1 MLSASAEHAMIV
13 PVLAGLAAM
22 VAVAVIGAW
31 LQGRRH
37 RDAQRL
43 ELVPRAVTEPRSH
56 VHQRDHLY
64 DWARHDCWP
73 AR

>member
-1 MLSASAEHAMIV
+1 
-13 PVLAGLAAM
+13 M

-43 ELVPRAVTEPRSH
+43 ELGPRAVTEPLSH
-56 VHQRDHLY
+56 GHQREHLY